1 MNDHEFIYHWLLLLP
16 GKGLDWD
23 PQDPIVQQWQ
33 RKLNEITGKLINGVM
48 HACGVVFNPITVYDV
63 ISA

>member
-1 MNDHEFIYHWLLLLP
+1 MIMSLSTIGCYYYHA

-23 PQDPIVQQWQ
+23 PQDPIVQQWR
-33 RKLNEITGKLINGVM
+33 RKLNEITGELINGVM
-48 HACGVVFNPITVYDV
+48 HACGVVFNPITVYV